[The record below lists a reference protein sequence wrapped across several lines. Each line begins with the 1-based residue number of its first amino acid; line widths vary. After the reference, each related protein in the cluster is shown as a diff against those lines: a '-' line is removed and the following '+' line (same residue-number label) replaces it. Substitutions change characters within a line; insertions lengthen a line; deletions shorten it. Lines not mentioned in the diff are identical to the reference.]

1 MDIQLSSG
9 VGEVNKSAQLSSL
22 DSHLPQLPV
31 QPSASFKGTYL
42 ERGRSTCEHP
52 LLPQYLQSHLASAFI
67 VIQYLLLPKQAVIS
81 RLLASVA
88 SFPSSAELTTS
99 ITMADVPESRLRST
113 HTQQHCA
120 FTSAWGVQPPPWSPP
135 RSGLF
140 RRRSVSW
147 PGLTPRS
154 RPAVS
159 AHATKSLCTAF
170 PHGLGSCPP
179 PGPAPEAGA
188 PGRLQS
194 PPTFLRRHRNL
205 FRSPPSLQGLLPPIC
220 ESET

>member
-1 MDIQLSSG
+1 MDIQPSSG

-113 HTQQHCA
+113 HTTALCFHQRLGGP
-120 FTSAWGVQPPPWSPP
+120 TSPVEPTEVGALPAQICVLARPHSTLSPC
-135 RSGLF
+135 
-140 RRRSVSW
+140 
-147 PGLTPRS
+147 
-154 RPAVS
+154 
-159 AHATKSLCTAF
+159 SLCTRYEITL
-170 PHGLGSCPP
+170 HGV
-179 PGPAPEAGA
+179 
-188 PGRLQS
+188 S
-194 PPTFLRRHRNL
+194 PRPW
-205 FRSPPSLQGLLPPIC
+205 LLPPAW
-220 ESET
+220 SGA